1 MKTTLL
7 IVDDEPDIREYLK
20 NRLEKSGFCVITAS
34 NGKECIDNACQNR
47 PDLII
52 LDIVMPLMDGYEV
65 VKQLKTNP
73 STSTIPIIMH
83 SVRRETDSI
92 FKSMDLGS
100 IDYVIKPAAF
110 EDLLHVINR
119 YIEA

>member
-1 MKTTLL
+1 MKPRLL

-20 NRLEKSGFCVITAS
+20 SRLEKNGFLVTTAS
-34 NGKECIDNACQNR
+34 NGKECIDNACQNT

-65 VKQLKTNP
+65 VRQLKNTP
-73 STSTIPIIMH
+73 STRGIPIIMH

-100 IDYVIKPAAF
+100 IDYVIKPASF
-110 EDLLHVINR
+110 EDLLRVIHR
-119 YIEA
+119 YIES